1 MDTQPSVMRAA
12 TVLVGESLREM
23 AVLVAVF
30 APLDMLMQGRSL
42 TVRPVAAML
51 LIVVPLFVLG
61 VFLEVKPVWKH

>member
-1 MDTQPSVMRAA
+1 MRAA

>member
-1 MDTQPSVMRAA
+1 MRAA
-12 TVLVGESLREM
+12 AVLVGESLREM

-30 APLDMLMQGRSL
+30 APLDILVQGRSL

-61 VFLEVKPVWKH
+61 VFLEVKPVWKD